1 MCLLYRKSRQESNR
15 RPPDPQA
22 AGDRSPKGPD
32 GVSRPG
38 LLVYELSPFGYSKE
52 WKSCCVYSRR
62 SDGGDLKK
70 LFFPLLLLTFVLSAL
85 AHYLK
90 WGAEVEFALSGI
102 AILFAAGFL
111 GKATESVAHYAGQRL
126 GGFLN
131 ATFGNAAELI
141 IAIFL
146 IKEGLFEIVKASL
159 TGAII
164 GNLLLV
170 LGVSALAG
178 GLKYKEQKFNVHL
191 AGQNAT
197 LMLLGVIALFV
208 PAIFV
213 KTEHISS
220 HNTMS
225 ISIIVAAFLI
235 LAYLGWLFYSMIT
248 HKSYLE
254 DHVDTKADH
263 GEQAQWSRGLSILF
277 LTVSTV
283 MVAFISEWLV
293 HTLDTFSTRFGLSE
307 LFIGAFVVAIVGNAA
322 EHSAAVFLAL
332 KNKMGAAVEIAVGS
346 SLQIALFVA
355 PVLVF
360 ISLLFG
366 NQMDLIF
373 TTIELAA
380 IGVASLIAISI
391 SRDGSTTWF
400 EGKLLLI
407 VYIILGVCFYFV

>member
-1 MCLLYRKSRQESNR
+1 M
-15 RPPDPQA
+15 
-22 AGDRSPKGPD
+22 
-32 GVSRPG
+32 
-38 LLVYELSPFGYSKE
+38 
-52 WKSCCVYSRR
+52 
-62 SDGGDLKK
+62 KK
-70 LFFPLLLLTFVLSAL
+70 LFFPLLIVTFLLSAL
-85 AHYLK
+85 SHYMK
-90 WGAEVEFALSGI
+90 WGAVIEFACAGL
-102 AILFAAGFL
+102 AILFAAGLL

-146 IKEGLFEIVKASL
+146 IKEGLFDIVKASL

-170 LGVSALAG
+170 LGASALVG

-191 AGQNAT
+191 AGQNAS
-197 LMLLGVIALFV
+197 LMLLAVIALFI

-213 KTEHISS
+213 KTEHISE
-220 HNTMS
+220 HDTMN

-235 LAYLGWLFYSMIT
+235 FAYLGWLFYSMFT
-248 HKSYLE
+248 HKSFLG
-254 DHVDTKADH
+254 DHEDTKADH
-263 GEQAQWSRGLSILF
+263 GENAAWSKRMSIIL
-277 LTVSTV
+277 LLVATV

-293 HTLDTFSTRFGLSE
+293 HTLDTFSARFGLSE
-307 LFIGAFVVAIVGNAA
+307 LFVGAFVVAIVGNAA
-322 EHSAAVFLAL
+322 EHSAAVMLAL

-360 ISLLFG
+360 VSLLFG
-366 NQMDLIF
+366 KEMNLIF
-373 TTIELAA
+373 TTIEIAA
-380 IGVASLIAISI
+380 IGVAVLIATSI

-407 VYIILGVCFYFV
+407 VYAILGVSFYFV

>member
-1 MCLLYRKSRQESNR
+1 MM
-15 RPPDPQA
+15 
-22 AGDRSPKGPD
+22 
-32 GVSRPG
+32 
-38 LLVYELSPFGYSKE
+38 
-52 WKSCCVYSRR
+52 
-62 SDGGDLKK
+62 KK
-70 LFFPLLLLTFVLSAL
+70 MFFPLLIFTFALSAL
-85 AHYLK
+85 SHFMK
-90 WGAEVEFALSGI
+90 WGAEIEFALAGL
-102 AILFAAGFL
+102 AILFAAGLL

-146 IKEGLFEIVKASL
+146 IKEGLFDIVKASL

-170 LGVSALAG
+170 LGASALIG
-178 GLKYKEQKFNVHL
+178 GIKFKEQKFNVHL
-191 AGQNAT
+191 AGQNAS
-197 LMLLGVIALFV
+197 LMLLGIIALFI

-213 KTEHISS
+213 KTEHISTE
-220 HNTMS
+220 NTLT

-235 LAYLGWLFYSMIT
+235 FAYLGWLVYSMFT
-248 HKSYLE
+248 HKDLLE
-254 DHVDTKADH
+254 DHVDTQADH
-263 GEQAQWSRGLSILF
+263 GEVAAWSRGKSIFYL
-277 LTVSTV
+277 VVATV

-293 HTLDTFSTRFGLSE
+293 HTLDTFSSRFGLSE
-307 LFIGAFVVAIVGNAA
+307 LFVGAFVVAIVGNAA
-322 EHSAAVFLAL
+322 EHSAAVMLAL

-366 NQMDLIF
+366 DGMNLIF
-373 TTIELAA
+373 STIELAA
-380 IGVASLIAISI
+380 IGVAVLIATSI
-391 SRDGSTTWF
+391 SRDGATTWF

-407 VYIILGVCFYFV
+407 VYVILGVSFYFV